1 MNGEEY
7 SSFTS
12 FYAEKAN
19 LLKRNKCYLNMD
31 IDLLLLF

>member
-19 LLKRNKCYLNMD
+19 LSKRKKCYLNMD